1 MTDLVKDLLTKK
13 QETVWTIEPESS
25 VYDAISLMEKKA
37 IGALVVCEGKRVV
50 GIVTERDYARK
61 IVLQGK
67 SSKETP
73 VSEIMTEQVIYVTP
87 EQTIEECMVLMTEK
101 HIRHLAVLDGG
112 SLCGIVSIGDV
123 VSVLISEKDFVI
135 TQLTKYITGPQ

>member
-1 MTDLVKDLLTKK
+1 MTDLVKDLLTIK
-13 QETVWTIEPESS
+13 QEKVWTIEPESS
-25 VYDAISLMEKKA
+25 VYDAISLMAKKE
-37 IGALVVCEGKRVV
+37 IGALVVSGGRRVV
-50 GIVTERDYARK
+50 GIITERDYARK

-101 HIRHLAVLDGG
+101 HIRHLAVLDGSILG
-112 SLCGIVSIGDV
+112 GIVSIGDV
-123 VSVLISEKDFVI
+123 VRVLISEKDFVI
-135 TQLTKYITGPQ
+135 DQLTKYITGPQ